1 MSGQDLPVKQLC
13 LVHAPGKL
21 LLAGG
26 LEGLLEGQAFWGFGG
41 HAGRPGFA
49 GAAIVSGR
57 KEVARLRLGSPAAG
71 QKFTKGY
78 TFEIQNLT
86 LFQFICQNLVS
97 VNPVFELKMRV
108 LGVDSGV
115 WVI

>member
-1 MSGQDLPVKQLC
+1 MIGVWF
-13 LVHAPGKL
+13 
-21 LLAGG
+21 G
-26 LEGLLEGQAFWGFGG
+26 LTD
-41 HAGRPGFA
+41 
-49 GAAIVSGR
+49 
-57 KEVARLRLGSPAAG
+57 
-71 QKFTKGY
+71 FTKGY